1 MLAFG
6 RVLLV
11 ALLAMAPTQVFAGP
25 EEEEEDA
32 LFARWKA
39 A

>member
-11 ALLAMAPTQVFAGP
+11 ALLAMALTQVFAGP
-25 EEEEEDA
+25 EEEADA

>member
-11 ALLAMAPTQVFAGP
+11 ALLAMVPTRVFAGP
-25 EEEEEDA
+25 EEEADA

>member
-25 EEEEEDA
+25 EEEGA